1 MVAVAAV
8 LFQAF
13 YRFKSLKRC
22 AKYLHTKT
30 PQCILTVFTH
40 LYNSLHFVQ
49 QCLAPQQ
56 YVSCWLRFIALQTFL
71 SSEKAPG
78 GQIRCG
84 PVGRQ
89 TAAQESC
96 SNHFRM
102 LLSVGLVVAVATV
115 SFFQFSQ
122 TGLLQC
128 LVLLWSGRLPYREP
142 LCTVILAGRVGD
154 TSQLATYQT
163 DLATGLTPGLT
174 RFGLVWLSIL
184 SVHPM
189 LASLAMLSL
198 AEHSMRQH
206 AIWQK
211 SRSTNRNRLLS
222 TSVHGDSCGPCR
234 WHITACYLPDRSSH
248 WFNTWIHAVWI
259 GLAFH
264 LVRASN
270 ACQSRYAVSCG
281 TQHEAA
287 RNLAE
292 IAVNEQ
298 EPLVEHF
305 CARWFLRAV
314 SVTHHSLLPTRQI

>member
-1 MVAVAAV
+1 MH
-8 LFQAF
+8 FD
-13 YRFKSLKRC
+13 SL
-22 AKYLHTKT
+22 YT
-30 PQCILTVFTH
+30 
-40 LYNSLHFVQ
+40 SLHFVQ

-71 SSEKAPG
+71 SSEKAPV

-96 SNHFRM
+96 SNHFGM
-102 LLSVGLVVAVATV
+102 LLSVGLVVAVAAV
-115 SFFQFSQ
+115 SFFQFPKQ
-122 TGLLQC
+122 VCCWCCNLAEIAVNEQEP
-128 LVLLWSGRLPYREP
+128 LV
-142 LCTVILAGRVGD
+142 LCTVILAGRVDD
-154 TSQLATYQT
+154 TSQLDTYQT

-174 RFGLVWLSIL
+174 QFGLVSLSIL

-234 WHITACYLPDRSSH
+234 
-248 WFNTWIHAVWI
+248 
-259 GLAFH
+259 
-264 LVRASN
+264 
-270 ACQSRYAVSCG
+270 
-281 TQHEAA
+281 
-287 RNLAE
+287 
-292 IAVNEQ
+292 
-298 EPLVEHF
+298 
-305 CARWFLRAV
+305 
-314 SVTHHSLLPTRQI
+314 

>member
-1 MVAVAAV
+1 MPSSATVCFVLAAV
-8 LFQAF
+8 YCIANILVVRKSTRWSNQMWAGGSSNG
-13 YRFKSLKRC
+13 RTRIMFKS
-22 AKYLHTKT
+22 
-30 PQCILTVFTH
+30 
-40 LYNSLHFVQ
+40 
-49 QCLAPQQ
+49 
-56 YVSCWLRFIALQTFL
+56 
-71 SSEKAPG
+71 
-78 GQIRCG
+78 
-84 PVGRQ
+84 
-89 TAAQESC
+89 
-96 SNHFRM
+96 FRM
-102 LLSVGLVVAVATV
+102 LLSVGLLVRLLLCCFRHFTASRVCQDVQSICIPKPLNAFWQSLHIFTLCSAMPSSATV
-115 SFFQFSQ
+115 CFVLAAIYCIANILVVRKSTRWSNQMWAGGSSNGRTRIMFKSFWDASVSRSSGCGCCCVIFSIFPN
-122 TGLLQC
+122 
-128 LVLLWSGRLPYREP
+128 RFA
-142 LCTVILAGRVGD
+142 AGV
-154 TSQLATYQT
+154 
-163 DLATGLTPGLT
+163 
-174 RFGLVWLSIL
+174 
-184 SVHPM
+184 
-189 LASLAMLSL
+189 
-198 AEHSMRQH
+198 

-248 WFNTWIHAVWI
+248 WFNTWIDAVWI